1 MVRWYSIDHH
11 PAPYSLQL
19 SFLAQSSQETW
30 FDLIGTILVI
40 EAYSI
45 IASLFILI
53 GLRYLLGIKRFKER
67 MINHNLRHF
76 VMDAFLLSV
85 VLARLSILLL
95 GGEGE

>member
-11 PAPYSLQL
+11 RAPHSLHL

-53 GLRYLLGIKRFKER
+53 ELRYLLGIKRFKER
-67 MINHNLRHF
+67 MINHNLRYF
-76 VMDAFLLSV
+76 VMVAFLLSV
-85 VLARLSILLL
+85 VLAGLSILLL
-95 GGEGE
+95 GGEGK